1 MMRNGG
7 ESVRGYRHDVGM
19 IAVWDRRGHL
29 TPLSL
34 IWDDGTRYRID
45 AILERRE
52 VVLEH
57 EGSACVIAP
66 HRRDDAPHLLC
77 ARAWFVE
84 AAAAEKSALTD
95 DLMDNIMNETG
106 KGVRIGW

>member
-1 MMRNGG
+1 M
-7 ESVRGYRHDVGM
+7 RGYRHDVGM
-19 IAVWDRRGHL
+19 IAVWDRRGNL

-34 IWDDGTRYRID
+34 IWDDGSRYRID

-57 EGSACVIAP
+57 EGSAVCYAAVSP
-66 HRRDDAPHLLC
+66 GRC
-77 ARAWFVE
+77 AASSMCASVGSWK
-84 AAAAEKSALTD
+84 AAGAEKSALTD

>member
-1 MMRNGG
+1 
-7 ESVRGYRHDVGM
+7 VRGYRHDVGM

-57 EGSACVIAP
+57 EGSAVIAAASP
-66 HRRDDAPHLLC
+66 GRC
-77 ARAWFVE
+77 AASSMCASVGSWK
-84 AAAAEKSALTD
+84 AAGAEKSALTD

>member
-1 MMRNGG
+1 M
-7 ESVRGYRHDVGM
+7 RGYRHDVGM

-57 EGSACVIAP
+57 EGSAVCYRCRIAG
-66 HRRDDAPHLLC
+66 DDAPHLLC
-77 ARAWFVE
+77 ARALVRG
-84 AAAAEKSALTD
+84 KPPAL
-95 DLMDNIMNETG
+95 
-106 KGVRIGW
+106 KRAH

>member
-7 ESVRGYRHDVGM
+7 ESVRGYRHEVGM

-57 EGSACVIAP
+57 EGSAVCYRCRIAGTM
-66 HRRDDAPHLLC
+66 RRIFYV
-77 ARAWFVE
+77 RERWFVE
-84 AAAAEKSALTD
+84 S
-95 DLMDNIMNETG
+95 
-106 KGVRIGW
+106 RRR